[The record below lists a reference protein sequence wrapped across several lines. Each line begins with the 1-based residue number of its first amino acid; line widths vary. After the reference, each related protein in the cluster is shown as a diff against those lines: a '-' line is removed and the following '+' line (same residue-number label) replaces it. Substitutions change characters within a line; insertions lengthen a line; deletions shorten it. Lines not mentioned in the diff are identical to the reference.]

1 MFEPFPSPLMPV
13 LFPEITN
20 VILLVGLVSKPEQV
34 IKGELISLGPEH
46 GWMLSGLPPA
56 RSIAELDAF
65 GVKLSDLPLHL
76 GVGDFLLANEAAQ
89 ISLSESERM
98 YSALEKTTDTLRK
111 RTQSL
116 EAQSIELAQEIDNHR
131 TAKEKLEETLAELKA
146 MQRTAIQQERMK
158 AMGEMVSGIAHDFNN
173 TLTPITAYA

>member
-1 MFEPFPSPLMPV
+1 MSQPEKQYHSNSIFEHFVPFHLTWNKAGKVLSISRRLTSFFGGLTPEEVQQEITMFEPFPSPLMPV

-76 GVGDFLLANEAAQ
+76 GVGKQKVTN
-89 ISLSESERM
+89 
-98 YSALEKTTDTLRK
+98 
-111 RTQSL
+111 
-116 EAQSIELAQEIDNHR
+116 
-131 TAKEKLEETLAELKA
+131 AK
-146 MQRTAIQQERMK
+146 M
-158 AMGEMVSGIAHDFNN
+158 
-173 TLTPITAYA
+173 